1 MTGGGTVRAQG
12 TTVWHLTPYFSYGM
26 VCHMKATVAFHDKQV
41 LPDGAIVEM
50 KIWQVA
56 APVRGSAHKLK
67 YSLYYGKNNK
77 RLVGYDN
84 ERGKGD
90 HRHIKDRQERYVF
103 KTVEL
108 LIADFLADVRRV
120 RGE

>member
-1 MTGGGTVRAQG
+1 
-12 TTVWHLTPYFSYGM
+12 
-26 VCHMKATVAFHDKQV
+26 MKATLAFHDKQV

-56 APVRGSAHKLK
+56 APLRGSTHTLK
-67 YSLYYGKNNK
+67 YSLYYGKDSK

-90 HRHIKDRQERYVF
+90 HRHIEDGQERYVF
-103 KTVEL
+103 TSVEQ
-108 LIADFLADVRRV
+108 LIADFLADVHSM
-120 RGE
+120 RGDQ

>member
-1 MTGGGTVRAQG
+1 
-12 TTVWHLTPYFSYGM
+12 
-26 VCHMKATVAFHDKQV
+26 MKAVLAFHDKQV

-56 APVRGSAHKLK
+56 TPVLGSAHSLK
-67 YSLYYGKNNK
+67 YSLYYGVGGQ

-90 HRHIKDRQERYVF
+90 HRHIEGSQRRYAF
-103 KTVEL
+103 TTPQQ
-108 LIADFLADVRRV
+108 LIADFLTDVRDL
-120 RGE
+120 RGER